1 MVKDC
6 HGNPLPVFCKGIVE
20 NCSVVESAFPK
31 NSVFLLKVKVNE
43 NNEPAAGQFFMLH
56 CERSNFLLGRPI
68 SIFHAKKENGVV
80 FLEFLILKKGEGTGT
95 CEICSLQNG
104 DKISLLGP
112 CGNSFEVINN
122 EFFGGK
128 SDKKDKKAAT
138 LNDAKVCIV
147 GGGIGVAP
155 VAGFAETLPAGSY
168 DFYASF
174 KSGSY
179 GLDNLCAKNLV
190 ITTDDGSV
198 GVHGMLPV
206 ALTAQVL
213 KEKKYSVLYA
223 CGPTPMLAYL
233 QKICAE
239 AGVKCFLSMES
250 RMACGVGVCL
260 GCVIDTCEG
269 KKRCCKDGPIFPGEI
284 LKFAPPVD
292 EVAGVKVQPKREP
305 LADGVEPDLSVDI
318 AGVHFANPVIGS
330 SGTFGF
336 GTEYSSVFDVNRLGG
351 ISSKGLTLEPREGND
366 GIRLHEIPSGLMNSI
381 GLQNPGIPHF
391 IKEELPEMMKLK
403 PVTIANLSGSSLE
416 TYTEGAKLL
425 DKTDVP
431 MIELNISCPNVSA
444 GGAAFGMSC
453 SAAQTVVA
461 AVRKLTKKPLLVKL
475 TPQSPELNQVAL
487 ACIEAGADGISLCN
501 SFQGIAIDI
510 ERGVPVFEKLKAG
523 VGGPAVRPIAVRLIY
538 ELVEAINGLPEE
550 KRVPVVAIGGIATW
564 QDAVE
569 FIMAGASA
577 VQVGTATFANPKAMI
592 EIIDGLS
599 AFMKRKGY
607 KSINDFKGIIQKS

>member
-1 MVKDC
+1 M
-6 HGNPLPVFCKGIVE
+6 
-20 NCSVVESAFPK
+20 
-31 NSVFLLKVKVNE
+31 
-43 NNEPAAGQFFMLH
+43 
-56 CERSNFLLGRPI
+56 
-68 SIFHAKKENGVV
+68 
-80 FLEFLILKKGEGTGT
+80 
-95 CEICSLQNG
+95 
-104 DKISLLGP
+104 
-112 CGNSFEVINN
+112 
-122 EFFGGK
+122 
-128 SDKKDKKAAT
+128 
-138 LNDAKVCIV
+138 
-147 GGGIGVAP
+147 
-155 VAGFAETLPAGSY
+155 
-168 DFYASF
+168 
-174 KSGSY
+174 
-179 GLDNLCAKNLV
+179 
-190 ITTDDGSV
+190 
-198 GVHGMLPV
+198 
-206 ALTAQVL
+206 
-213 KEKKYSVLYA
+213 
-223 CGPTPMLAYL
+223 
-233 QKICAE
+233 
-239 AGVKCFLSMES
+239 
-250 RMACGVGVCL
+250 
-260 GCVIDTCEG
+260 
-269 KKRCCKDGPIFPGEI
+269 
-284 LKFAPPVD
+284 
-292 EVAGVKVQPKREP
+292 QPKREP

-318 AGVHFANPVIGS
+318 AGVHFENPVIGS

-336 GTEYSSVFDVNRLGG
+336 GTEYKSVFDVNRLGG

-366 GIRLHEIPSGLMNSI
+366 GIRLHETPSGLMNSI
-381 GLQNPGIPHF
+381 GLQNPGISHF

-431 MIELNISCPNVSA
+431 VIELNISCPNVSA

-510 ERGVPVFEKLKAG
+510 ERGVPVFDKLKAG
-523 VGGPAVRPIAVRLIY
+523 LGGPAVRPIAVRLIY
-538 ELVEAINGLPEE
+538 ELVETINSLPEN

-577 VQVGTATFANPKAMI
+577 VQVGTATFANPNAMI

-607 KSINDFKGIIQKS
+607 AKLDDFRGIIQKNDK